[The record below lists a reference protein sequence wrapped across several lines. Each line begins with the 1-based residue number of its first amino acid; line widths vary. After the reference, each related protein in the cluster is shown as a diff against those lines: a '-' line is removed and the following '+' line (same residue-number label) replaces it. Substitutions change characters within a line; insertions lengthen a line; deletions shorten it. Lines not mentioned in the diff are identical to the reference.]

1 MLRRLFGGM
10 RSAQQEFERG
20 TAAAQAG
27 RMAEGITALR
37 RALEL
42 RPDFPEAQ
50 YNLGAAYRD
59 VGNADSALAAY
70 RRAAE
75 LAPKFADVHVDI
87 ASILRERRELEE
99 AERSLR
105 TALALKPAFP
115 EALLELGNVHK
126 GAGDWR
132 AALEAFRRAASLAPD
147 FGRARWAAAVS
158 QIPMIDDVDTDRAER
173 RQAFAR
179 ELGTLEAWA
188 ATAPEAFR
196 AVGDHQP
203 FYLAYHEVSNRELL
217 ARYGTLCA
225 SLMQRWQQAAGLAP
239 PRGKPGSPERL
250 GRDSRIRVG
259 IVSAHI
265 SDHSVWL
272 AFVRGWVQRLD
283 RRRFELHLFHLSA
296 KRDAETEL
304 AISLADGFH
313 DGKGHWENWAR
324 FLHGSR
330 MDVLLYPEIGMDPT
344 TAKLAGMRLA
354 PVQATSW
361 GQPQT
366 SGLPTM
372 DYYLS
377 AQAFEPPDAQAHYT
391 EKLELLP
398 GTGCW
403 LPRGADESREVK
415 WAQLGVAADEVRLI
429 CPGTPFK
436 YAAEHDALLAAI
448 ARGVGNGKLIFFR
461 GPPEALARRWERR
474 LRAAFERAGL
484 QYERHVVFVP
494 WQEPRVFRSLLAS
507 ADLYL
512 DTVGF
517 SGFNTALQ
525 AVRCGLPVVTRE
537 GRFMRG
543 RLASGILRH
552 IGLDELVAPSDA
564 AYVELAVALAND
576 PRRRQELRERLRGA
590 RERLFEDDAP
600 VRALEAF
607 LVRAVD
613 AKRQP

>member
-1 MLRRLFGGM
+1 MLRRLFGM
-10 RSAQQEFERG
+10 RSAQEEFERG

-27 RMAEGITALR
+27 RMADGIIALR

-42 RPDFPEAQ
+42 KPDFPEAA

-59 VGNADSALAAY
+59 AGNNDAALAAY

-75 LAPKFADVHVDI
+75 LVPKFADVHVDI

-105 TALALKPAFP
+105 TALALKPDFP

-126 GAGDWR
+126 GGGDWR
-132 AALEAFRRAASLAPD
+132 AAVEAFQRAAALAPA

-158 QIPMIDDVDTDRAER
+158 QIPMIDDADTDREER

-179 ELGTLEAWA
+179 ELDKLEAWA
-188 ATAPEAFR
+188 ATEPQAFR
-196 AVGDHQP
+196 AVGEHQP

-225 SLMQRWQQAAGLAP
+225 SLMRRWQDDAGLAP
-239 PRGKPGSPERL
+239 PLRARPGR
-250 GRDSRIRVG
+250 RIRVG
-259 IVSAHI
+259 IVSAHL

-283 RRRFELHLFHLSA
+283 RQRFELHLFHLSA

-304 AISLADGFH
+304 AMSLADGFH
-313 DGKGHWENWAR
+313 DGKGNWENWAR
-324 FLHGSR
+324 FIHDSR
-330 MDVLLYPEIGMDPT
+330 MNVLIYPEIGMDPA
-344 TAKLAGMRLA
+344 TAKLAALRLA

-377 AQAFEPPDAQAHYT
+377 AVALEPPGAQAHYT

-398 GTGCW
+398 GTSCW
-403 LPRGADESREVK
+403 LPRGADEDQK
-415 WAQLGVAADEVRLI
+415 ANWAEFGLADGLRLI

-436 YAAEHDALLAAI
+436 YAAEHDALLVAI
-448 ARGVGNGKLIFFR
+448 ARGVPGGRLVFFR
-461 GPPEALARRWERR
+461 GPPEALARRWQRR

-484 QYERHVVFVP
+484 DYKRHVAFVP
-494 WQEPRVFRSLLAS
+494 WQEPQVFRALLAS

-543 RLASGILRH
+543 RLASGMLRH

-576 PRRRQELRERLRGA
+576 PRRRQDLRERLRGA
-590 RERLFEDDAP
+590 RMRLFEDDAP

-607 LVRAVD
+607 FERVVD
-613 AKRQP
+613 AR

>member
-1 MLRRLFGGM
+1 MLRRLFSGR
-10 RSAQQEFERG
+10 RSAQEEFARG

-27 RMAEGITALR
+27 RMAEAIVALN
-37 RALEL
+37 RAVEL
-42 RPDFPEAQ
+42 KADFPAAH

-59 VGNADSALAAY
+59 AGNAEAALAAY

-75 LAPKFADVHVDI
+75 LVPRFADVHVDI
-87 ASILRERRELEE
+87 ASLLREQRELGE

-105 TALALKPAFP
+105 LALALKPDFP

-132 AALEAFRRAASLAPD
+132 AALEDFRRAVSLDPT
-147 FGRARWAAAVS
+147 FGRARWAAAVA
-158 QIPMIDDVDTDRAER
+158 QIPMIDDGDTDREER

-179 ELGTLEAWA
+179 ELGALEAWA
-188 ATAPEAFR
+188 ATEPQAFR
-196 AVGDHQP
+196 AVAEHQP
-203 FYLAYHEVSNRELL
+203 FYLAYHEASNRELL
-217 ARYGTLCA
+217 GRYGKLCA
-225 SLMQRWQQAAGLAP
+225 ALMQGWQQAAGLAA
-239 PRGKPGSPERL
+239 PRRGER
-250 GRDSRIRVG
+250 GSRIRVG
-259 IVSAHI
+259 IVSAHF

-283 RRRFELHLFHLSA
+283 RGRFELHLFHLSA
-296 KRDAETEL
+296 KRDAETER
-304 AISLADGFH
+304 AISLATGFY
-313 DGKGHWENWAR
+313 DGKGGWEHWAR
-324 FLHGSR
+324 FIHASR
-330 MDVLLYPEIGMDPT
+330 MDVLIYPEIGMDPT
-344 TAKLAGMRLA
+344 TARLASLRLA

-377 AQAFEPPDAQAHYT
+377 AEAFEPPDAQAQYT
-391 EKLELLP
+391 EVLELLP
-398 GTGCW
+398 GTSCW
-403 LPRGADESREVK
+403 LPR
-415 WAQLGVAADEVRLI
+415 AADEGRAVQRSDLGLPAAEVLML

-436 YAAEHDALLAAI
+436 YAAEHDALWAEI
-448 ARGVGNGKLIFFR
+448 ARRVPGGRLVFFR
-461 GPPEALARRWERR
+461 GKPEALSGRLERR

-484 QYERHVVFVP
+484 NFERHVVCLP
-494 WQEPRVFRSLLAS
+494 WQDPQAFRAILAA

-525 AVRCGLPVVTRE
+525 AVHCGLPVVTRE

-543 RLASGILRH
+543 RLASGMLRH

-576 PRRRQELRERLRGA
+576 GDRRRQLRERLRSA
-590 RERLFEDDAP
+590 RQRLFEDDAP

-607 LVRAVD
+607 IARSVD
-613 AKRQP
+613 SGAK

>member
-1 MLRRLFGGM
+1 MLRRLFGGG
-10 RSAQQEFERG
+10 RSAQEEFARG

-27 RMAEGITALR
+27 RMAEGIAALR
-37 RALEL
+37 RAVEL
-42 RPDFPEAQ
+42 KPDYPEAH

-59 VGNADSALAAY
+59 VGNADAALAAY

-75 LAPKFADVHVDI
+75 LVPKFADVHVDI

-105 TALALKPAFP
+105 AALALKPDFP

-132 AALEAFRRAASLAPD
+132 AALEDFRRAVSLDPA
-147 FGRARWAAAVS
+147 FGRARWAAAVA
-158 QIPMIDDVDTDRAER
+158 QIPMIDDGDTDREER

-179 ELGTLEAWA
+179 ELGALEAWA
-188 ATAPEAFR
+188 ATDPQAFR
-196 AVGDHQP
+196 SVAEHQP
-203 FYLAYHEVSNRELL
+203 FYLAYHEASNRDLL
-217 ARYGTLCA
+217 ARYGKLCA
-225 SLMQRWQQAAGLAP
+225 SLMQGWQQAAGLAA
-239 PRGKPGSPERL
+239 PRRGQRG
-250 GRDSRIRVG
+250 SRIRVG
-259 IVSAHI
+259 IVSAHFC
-265 SDHSVWL
+265 DHSVWL

-296 KRDAETEL
+296 KRDAETDL
-304 AISLADGFH
+304 AISLATEFH
-313 DGKGHWENWAR
+313 EGKGGWENWAR
-324 FLHGSR
+324 FIHGSR
-330 MDVLLYPEIGMDPT
+330 MDVLLYPEIGMDPA
-344 TAKLAGMRLA
+344 TAKLASLRLA

-377 AQAFEPPDAQAHYT
+377 AEALEPPDAQAHYSET
-391 EKLELLP
+391 LELLP

-403 LPRGADESREVK
+403 LPRPRDEGAEPKPKESE
-415 WAQLGVAADEVRLI
+415 LRLI

-436 YAAEHDALLAAI
+436 YAAGHDTLLVEI
-448 ARGVGNGKLIFFR
+448 ARRVPGGKLVFFR
-461 GPPEALARRWERR
+461 SKPEALSNRLERR

-484 QYERHVVFVP
+484 SFERHVVFMP
-494 WQEPRVFRSLLAS
+494 WQEPQAFRAILAA

-525 AVRCGLPVVTRE
+525 AVQCGLPVVTRE
-537 GRFMRG
+537 GRFLRG
-543 RLASGILRH
+543 RLASGMLRH

-576 PRRRQELRERLRGA
+576 PGRRQNLRERLRSA
-590 RERLFEDDAP
+590 RGRLFEDDAP

-607 LVRAVD
+607 FARVVER
-613 AKRQP
+613 

>member
-1 MLRRLFGGM
+1 MLRRLFGM
-10 RSAQQEFERG
+10 RSAQEEFERG

-37 RALEL
+37 RAIEL
-42 RPDFPEAQ
+42 KPAFPEAL

-59 VGNADSALAAY
+59 AGNSDAALDAY

-75 LAPKFADVHVDI
+75 LIPEFPDVYVDI
-87 ASILRERRELEE
+87 ASILRERRELDE
-99 AERSLR
+99 AERNLR
-105 TALALKPAFP
+105 SALALKPNFP
-115 EALLELGNVHK
+115 EALLELGNVRK
-126 GAGDWR
+126 GGGDWR
-132 AALEAFRRAASLAPD
+132 AAVDAFRGAVGFAPS
-147 FGRARWAAAVS
+147 FGRARWATAVS
-158 QIPMIDDVDTDRAER
+158 QIPMIDDADTDREER

-179 ELGTLEAWA
+179 ELDALAAWA
-188 ATAPEAFR
+188 TTDPQSFR

-203 FYLAYHEVSNRELL
+203 FYLAYHDVSNRELL
-217 ARYGTLCA
+217 ARYGALCT
-225 SLMQRWQQAAGLAP
+225 SLMQRWQEAAGLDAP
-239 PRGKPGSPERL
+239 PRRKPGA
-250 GRDSRIRVG
+250 RIRVG
-259 IVSAHI
+259 IVSAHF

-283 RRRFELHLFHLSA
+283 RKRFELHLFHLSA
-296 KRDAETEL
+296 KRDAETGL

-313 DGKGHWENWAR
+313 DGKGHWENWAH
-324 FLHGSR
+324 FIHDSR
-330 MDVLLYPEIGMDPT
+330 MDILLYPEIGMDPS
-344 TAKLAGMRLA
+344 TAKLAALRLA

-377 AQAFEPPDAQAHYT
+377 AAALEPPGAQEHYT

-398 GTGCW
+398 GTSCW
-403 LPRGADESREVK
+403 LERGDDEARKAD
-415 WAQLGVAADEVRLI
+415 WAQLGVAAEGVRLI

-436 YAAEHDALLAAI
+436 YAAEHDALLVAI

-484 QYERHVVFVP
+484 RYEQHVVFVP
-494 WQEPRVFRSLLAS
+494 WQEPHVFRSLLAS

-543 RLASGILRH
+543 RLASGMLRH
-552 IGLDELVAPSDA
+552 IGLDELVATSDA

-576 PRRRQELRERLRGA
+576 ARRRQEMRERLRDA
-590 RERLFEDDAP
+590 RQRLYEDDAP
-600 VRALEAF
+600 IRALEAF
-607 LVRAVD
+607 FERAVG
-613 AKRQP
+613 AR

>member
-1 MLRRLFGGM
+1 MLRRLFGGG
-10 RSAQQEFERG
+10 RSAQEEFARG
-20 TAAAQAG
+20 SAAAQAG
-27 RMAEGITALR
+27 RMAEGIAALR
-37 RALEL
+37 RAVEL
-42 RPDFPEAQ
+42 KPDYPEAH

-59 VGNADSALAAY
+59 VGNAEAALAAY

-75 LAPKFADVHVDI
+75 LVPKFADVHVDI

-105 TALALKPAFP
+105 AALALRPNFP

-132 AALEAFRRAASLAPD
+132 AALEDFRRAVSLDPA
-147 FGRARWAAAVS
+147 FGRARWAAAVA
-158 QIPMIDDVDTDRAER
+158 QIPMLDDGDTDREER

-179 ELGTLEAWA
+179 ELGALEAWA
-188 ATAPEAFR
+188 ATDPQAFR
-196 AVGDHQP
+196 AVAEQQP

-217 ARYGTLCA
+217 ARYGRLCA
-225 SLMQRWQQAAGLAP
+225 SLMQGWQLGAGLEP
-239 PRGKPGSPERL
+239 PRRRERGK
-250 GRDSRIRVG
+250 RIRVG

-283 RRRFELHLFHLSA
+283 RRRFEVHLFHLA
-296 KRDAETEL
+296 GKRDAQTDL
-304 AISLADGFH
+304 AISLAAEFH
-313 DGKGHWENWAR
+313 DGKGGWENWAR
-324 FLHGSR
+324 FIHGSR
-330 MDVLLYPEIGMDPT
+330 MDVLIYPEIGMDPA
-344 TAKLAGMRLA
+344 TAKLASLRLA

-377 AQAFEPPDAQAHYT
+377 AQALEPQDAQAHYT
-391 EKLELLP
+391 ETLELLP

-403 LPRGADESREVK
+403 LPRDLDE
-415 WAQLGVAADEVRLI
+415 AQDAPPPAAALPEAEVRLL

-436 YAAEHDALLAAI
+436 YAAEHDALLVEI
-448 ARGVGNGKLIFFR
+448 IRRVPGGKLVFFR
-461 GPPEALARRWERR
+461 SKPEVLTARLERR
-474 LRAAFERAGL
+474 LRAAFDRAGL
-484 QYERHVVFVP
+484 AFDRHAVFLP
-494 WQEPRVFRSLLAS
+494 WQEPRAFLSLLGK

-525 AVRCGLPVVTRE
+525 AVRCSLPVVTRE
-537 GRFMRG
+537 GRFMRS
-543 RLASGILRH
+543 RLASGMLRH
-552 IGLDELVAPSDA
+552 IGLDELVATSDS

-576 PRRRQELRERLRGA
+576 AGRRQDLRARLRSA

-607 LVRAVD
+607 LARAVE
-613 AKRQP
+613 R

>member
-1 MLRRLFGGM
+1 MLRRLFGGR
-10 RSAQQEFERG
+10 RSAQEEFARG

-37 RALEL
+37 RAVEL
-42 RPDFPEAQ
+42 KPDYPEAH

-59 VGNADSALAAY
+59 VGNADAALAAY

-75 LAPKFADVHVDI
+75 LVPKFADVHVDI

-105 TALALKPAFP
+105 AALALKPNYP

-132 AALEAFRRAASLAPD
+132 AALEDFQRAVSLDPA
-147 FGRARWAAAVS
+147 FGRARWAATVA
-158 QIPMIDDVDTDRAER
+158 QIPMIDDGDTDREER

-188 ATAPEAFR
+188 ATDPQAFR
-196 AVGDHQP
+196 AVAEHQP
-203 FYLAYHEVSNRELL
+203 FYLAYHEVSNRDLL
-217 ARYGTLCA
+217 ARYGKLCA
-225 SLMQRWQQAAGLAP
+225 SLMQGWQQAAGLAAP
-239 PRGKPGSPERL
+239 QRGARG
-250 GRDSRIRVG
+250 DRIRVG
-259 IVSAHI
+259 IVSAHF

-283 RRRFELHLFHLSA
+283 RQRFELHLFHLSA
-296 KRDAETEL
+296 KRDAETER
-304 AISLADGFH
+304 AISLAAAFH
-313 DGKGHWENWAR
+313 DGKGGWEHWAR
-324 FLHGSR
+324 FIHASR

-344 TAKLAGMRLA
+344 TAKLASLRLA

-361 GQPQT
+361 GQAQT

-377 AQAFEPPDAQAHYT
+377 AEALEPPDAKAHYS
-391 EKLELLP
+391 EQLELLP

-403 LPRGADESREVK
+403 LPRAAEGGRE
-415 WAQLGVAADEVRLI
+415 ARRPELNLPAADVLLL

-448 ARGVGNGKLIFFR
+448 AGRVPGGKLVFFR
-461 GPPEALARRWERR
+461 SKPEALSGRLERR

-484 QYERHVVFVP
+484 SFERHGVFMP
-494 WQEPRVFRSLLAS
+494 WQDPRAFRAILAA

-525 AVRCGLPVVTRE
+525 AVQCGLPVVTRE
-537 GRFMRG
+537 GRFLRG
-543 RLASGILRH
+543 RLPSGMLRH

-576 PRRRQELRERLRGA
+576 AGRRRLVRERLLGA
-590 RERLFEDDAP
+590 RGRLFEDDAP

-607 LVRAVD
+607 LERVVER
-613 AKRQP
+613 

>member
-1 MLRRLFGGM
+1 MLRRLFGGR
-10 RSAQQEFERG
+10 RSAQEEFARG

-27 RMAEGITALR
+27 RMAEGIVALR
-37 RALEL
+37 SAVEL
-42 RPDFPEAQ
+42 KPDYPEAH

-59 VGNADSALAAY
+59 VGNADAALAAY

-75 LAPKFADVHVDI
+75 LAPNFADVHVDI
-87 ASILRERRELEE
+87 ASLLRERRELEE
-99 AERSLR
+99 AERSLNR
-105 TALALKPAFP
+105 ALALKPAFP

-132 AALEAFRRAASLAPD
+132 AAVEDFRRAVSLAPA
-147 FGRARWAAAVS
+147 FGRARWALAVA
-158 QIPMIDDVDTDRAER
+158 QIPMLDDGDTDREER

-179 ELGTLEAWA
+179 ELGALEAWA
-188 ATAPEAFR
+188 ATDPQAFR
-196 AVGDHQP
+196 AVAEHQP
-203 FYLAYHEVSNRELL
+203 FYLAYHDVSNRELL
-217 ARYGTLCA
+217 ARYGKLCA
-225 SLMQRWQQAAGLAP
+225 SLMQGWQQAAGLAV
-239 PRGKPGSPERL
+239 PRR
-250 GRDSRIRVG
+250 GRRGARIRVG

-283 RRRFELHLFHLSA
+283 ARRFEVHLFHLSA

-304 AISLADGFH
+304 AISLAAAFH
-313 DGKGHWENWAR
+313 DGKGGWENWAR
-324 FLHGSR
+324 FIHDSR
-330 MDVLLYPEIGMDPT
+330 MDVLLYPEIGMDPA
-344 TAKLAGMRLA
+344 TAKLASLRLA

-377 AQAFEPPDAQAHYT
+377 AEALEPADAQAHYSET
-391 EKLELLP
+391 LELLP

-403 LPRGADESREVK
+403 LPRPRDD
-415 WAQLGVAADEVRLI
+415 GVAPEPKASELLLI

-436 YAAEHDALLAAI
+436 YAAEHDALLAEI
-448 ARGVGNGKLIFFR
+448 ARRVPGGKLVFFR
-461 GPPEALARRWERR
+461 SKPEALANRLERR

-484 QYERHVVFVP
+484 SFERHVVFLP
-494 WQEPRVFRSLLAS
+494 WQDPQAFRAILAA

-525 AVRCGLPVVTRE
+525 AVQAGLPVVTRE

-543 RLASGILRH
+543 RLASGMLRH
-552 IGLDELVAPSDA
+552 IGLDELVSTSDA
-564 AYVELAVALAND
+564 GYVELAVALASD
-576 PRRRQELRERLRGA
+576 AGRRQNLRERLRGA

-607 LVRAVD
+607 LERVVQR
-613 AKRQP
+613 